1 LKVCQKCYTEVEDHT
16 RFCPNCGTQVI
27 DETQAEDGMVGRT
40 LAGKFLLKVEIG
52 AGAMGKIYKA
62 EQINLG
68 RDACIKILHPHL
80 MGDPTLSKR
89 FHREARAAS
98 RLKHPNCINVIDFGI
113 TEDDNVHY
121 IAMDFLDGRDLA
133 HVIRDEFPIDPLR
146 IVHLCGQICAALDE
160 AHAAGVIHRDLKP
173 ENVFVEDR
181 RHAKDYVTVLDFGIA
196 KIKDRDGSA
205 PETFATMAG
214 VVCGTPEYM
223 SPEQARGDTLD
234 ARSDLY
240 ALGVILFHMI
250 TGKLPFTGE
259 TPIGIVT
266 KHLTEQ
272 PPDIRELNPN
282 CHNDLVDLT
291 NRLLSKDKELRP
303 SSAMG
308 IKRELDRFRRTLEED
323 TKALYTTAPM
333 ARPEALKPRQTP
345 APVVQDP
352 DATEPA
358 PESAWDTSSKQLEY
372 EEPPI
377 KVPRGG
383 AGRWLVFL
391 LLLGALGAGG
401 WYLYTNGL
409 LVEITGL
416 SVEDKIST
424 AEDVTEDTARDL
436 DSTPDK
442 PPIGVDA
449 AGAPAADVVVA
460 RDIAAADVATT
471 DAVAKDATPEGSGA
485 EDSAEAV
492 EVTPPEDVSDPQ
504 EEARDRAA
512 ERIAALS
519 GVLQIDKNML
529 VARQSA
535 LVKHEAT
542 WLAKETAGAIQTI
555 SELEARIGA
564 AKSDLASGEVA
575 KAAGALETIKK
586 DVKESHTANK
596 ALLDRPIPAQEE
608 VTARREAMEHV
619 RSLDQGLAKAEA
631 DLAALKSTLEAK
643 RDAWTTAKRT
653 DRAAAVAGELETLGS
668 LQARHGALREVLGP
682 EKIDDQTVAAKTLEE
697 ERAAFTKRTKPIL
710 KARVRSRAE
719 EDEERKLKDERER
732 KRKEEEER
740 KRKEEEER
748 KRKEAEASA
757 KAAEKAAEK
766 AAAEAEFQTLVSDAN
781 AARSQGAYAKAI
793 LLYRQALKHKD
804 STSIRERLGKAYNA
818 TGQHGKAAE
827 QFRVCVKRLESSLAK
842 KTDEA
847 QKKKL
852 QGKIDL
858 IKAQI
863 RE

>member
-1 LKVCQKCYTEVEDHT
+1 MKVCQKCYTEVEDHT

-27 DETQAEDGMVGRT
+27 EETLGDEDRMVGRT

-52 AGAMGKIYKA
+52 AGAMGRIYKA

-80 MGDPTLSKR
+80 MGDPTLSRR

-113 TEDDNVHY
+113 AEDDNVHY

-133 HVIRDEFPIDPLR
+133 HVIRDDFPIDPLR

-214 VVCGTPEYM
+214 IVCGTPEYM

-250 TGKLPFTGE
+250 TGRLPFTGE

-266 KHLTEQ
+266 KHLTEP

-282 CHNDLVDLT
+282 CHPDLVDLT

-308 IKRELDRFRRTLEED
+308 VKRELDRFRRTLEED

-333 ARPEALKPRQTP
+333 ARPESLKPRQTP
-345 APVVQDP
+345 TPVAPDP

-358 PESAWDTSSKQLEY
+358 RDSAWDIPSKHLVY
-372 EEPPI
+372 DEPPI
-377 KVPRGG
+377 KVSRGG
-383 AGRWLVFL
+383 AGRWVVLL

-401 WYLYTNGL
+401 WYLYTNVLFVKVAGPPA
-409 LVEITGL
+409 EAQ
-416 SVEDKIST
+416 T
-424 AEDVTEDTARDL
+424 AAAGDGAEDTAGG
-436 DSTPDK
+436 T
-442 PPIGVDA
+442 
-449 AGAPAADVVVA
+449 
-460 RDIAAADVATT
+460 
-471 DAVAKDATPEGSGA
+471 DATPEQPPVSADAAAAPASDGVEARDVAAPDVTA
-485 EDSAEAV
+485 EDLRASDTAPV
-492 EVTPPEDVSDPQ
+492 EPGAGDAAGVPEVAPPEDVVDPQ
-504 EEARDRAA
+504 EEARDRVT

-519 GVLQIDKNML
+519 GVLQVDKNML

-542 WLAKETAGAIQTI
+542 WLAMETASAIQAI

-564 AKSDLASGEVA
+564 ARSDLAAGEIA

-586 DVKESHTANK
+586 DVKEAHTANK
-596 ALLDRPIPAQEE
+596 VLLDRPIPTEEE
-608 VTARREAMEHV
+608 VTAHREATERV
-619 RSLDQGLAKAEA
+619 RSLDQELAKARD
-631 DLAALKSTLEAK
+631 DLATLKAALEAK
-643 RDAWTTAKRT
+643 RDAWAGAMRT
-653 DRAAAVAGELETLGS
+653 DRVEAVAGELEILVS
-668 LQARHGALREVLGP
+668 LQTRHGALNDALAP
-682 EKIDDQTVAAKTLEE
+682 ELVNDQTAAARTLAEE
-697 ERAAFTKRTKPIL
+697 CAALGKRTEPIL

-748 KRKEAEASA
+748 KRKEEEARA
-757 KAAEKAAEK
+757 KAAEK
-766 AAAEAEFQTLVSDAN
+766 AAAEAEFQTLVTDAD
-781 AARSQGAYAKAI
+781 AARSQGNYAAAI
-793 LLYRQALKHKD
+793 GLYKQALKRKD

-818 TGQHGKAAE
+818 TEQHDKAAE
-827 QFRVCVKRLESSLAK
+827 QFRVCVGRLESSLAK
-842 KTDEA
+842 TTDEA

-858 IKAQI
+858 IKGQI